1 MKNLQA
7 SMHQK
12 VITLNELLVW
22 QNKMLETEK
31 QFLVKATQTK
41 DDVMKK
47 YHLSN
52 ASVVHNQ
59 LSFLERLINQASE
72 KGEKV
77 CVQ

>member
-7 SMHQK
+7 SAHQK
-12 VITLNELLVW
+12 VITLNELLIW

-31 QFLVKATQTK
+31 QFLVKAAQTK

-77 CVQ
+77 CAQ